1 MNPLHKKNIKNSGL
15 LLSVLMLVFA
25 GQSCVKGTPKGNTPP
40 DTKISIDS
48 IDLSGDERL
57 NSSVYLSWYGT
68 DLDGYI
74 EYFEVSTDNN
84 TWKKTNAQDSIIL
97 FDIPAGQDTADVFFY
112 VRAIDNNLLTD
123 PTPASLRVPLKNAP
137 PRAVIK
143 ENVSPSD
150 TAFIASTFAWEATDP
165 DGNASISRVEVRF
178 NNGTWHEINRGQ
190 SLLSFVVDTSVQSG
204 SANADLYYG
213 QENTPAT
220 TTIDGLEVN
229 GLNYFQIRAFD
240 IAGAE
245 SPVDTADVFYLKNK
259 TPNTDLLWVNG
270 HIKSVKQEYRALL
283 DSIGARYD
291 LLDYGPQQPSDVV
304 PAYVNPTFK
313 LIAKHYPKLFLAS
326 DRSIYTNAVT
336 LKTATLT
343 AVLAP
348 VVQYYSNNN
357 GKTFITTSFGLN
369 ADVSQLIGPYPI
381 AGIETNDIGR
391 ARIYTDSSLVPLQT
405 GYPEL
410 KSNAVQLAI
419 VPIIASSDAQEF
431 YRAELNNGRDPWP
444 HSDIIAAARRPQNIL
459 TQVFFAVELH
469 KYNRPD
475 VIQLFDEILNDE
487 F

>member
-1 MNPLHKKNIKNSGL
+1 MTQFNKKSINSAGL
-15 LLSVLMLVFA
+15 LLSALMLVLA
-25 GQSCVKGTPKGNTPP
+25 NHSCIKGTPKGNTPP
-40 DTKISIDS
+40 ETKISIDS

-57 NSSVYLSWYGT
+57 NSSVFLSWYGT
-68 DLDGYI
+68 DEDGYI
-74 EYFEVSTDNN
+74 EYFEVSTDNT
-84 TWKKTNAQDSIIL
+84 TWKQTSAQDSIIL
-97 FDIPAGQDTADVFFY
+97 FDIPAGQDTADVYFY
-112 VRAIDNNLLTD
+112 VRAIDNDLLTD

-143 ENVSPSD
+143 DNVSPSD
-150 TAFIASTFAWEATDP
+150 TAFMVSTFAWEATDP
-165 DGNASISRVEVRF
+165 DGNASVNRIEVRF
-178 NNGTWHEINRGQ
+178 NNGNWYEINRGQ
-190 SLLSFVVDTSVQSG
+190 NILSFVVDTSVQNG
-204 SANADLYYG
+204 SATADLYYG
-213 QENTPAT
+213 QQNAAAPAS
-220 TTIDGLEVN
+220 IDGLQVN

-245 SPVDTADVFYLKNK
+245 SPVDTAEVFYLKNK
-259 TPNTDLLWVNG
+259 SPNTDLLWVNG
-270 HIKSVKQEYRALL
+270 QINSVKQQYA
-283 DSIGARYD
+283 SILQSISAQYD
-291 LLDYGPQQPSDVV
+291 LLDYGPEQPADVV

-313 LIAKHYPKLFLAS
+313 LIAKHFPKLFVAS
-326 DRSIYTNAVT
+326 DRSIYTNSAT

-348 VVQYYSNNN
+348 IIQDYSNNN
-357 GKTFITTSFGLN
+357 GKSFVTTSFGLN

-381 AGIETNDIGR
+381 AGIETQDIGR
-391 ARIYTDSSLVPLQT
+391 ARIFTDSSLVPMQS

-410 KSNAVQLAI
+410 KSNLVQLAV

-444 HSDIIAAARRPQNIL
+444 HSDIVAAARRPQNVL

-469 KYNRPD
+469 KYNTPD